1 MPRPNSRLIGLS
13 LRLVLLGVIALSA
26 VAYLGSQAFAQAAPA
41 AAAAAPA
48 AAEATK
54 KDDIPQNLFQVIF
67 WNIDAIFIIIF
78 ILSVVALTLIIQGFI
93 RTRSEVLMP
102 EASVA
107 SMRDMI
113 ANKQYQELIDFTEAD
128 PSFVAKALNPALKRA
143 PNYNSMKEALE
154 ISVGEQTA
162 DSFRKIEYLNII
174 GNMGPLL
181 GLTGTVLGMIEA
193 FTKMAGAGSTD
204 TSVLAAGIS
213 KALAHTFL
221 GLFLAVPALMAF
233 GILRQMTDKLTTRA
247 GIVSEELLQMM
258 KPAEKSSSSAAPAAP
273 ARPQPVAR

>member
-1 MPRPNSRLIGLS
+1 MPRPNNSRIIGLS
-13 LRLVLLGVIALSA
+13 FRLILLAVLMVGAM
-26 VAYLGSQAFAQAAPA
+26 AYLGSAAFAQATPA
-41 AAAAAPA
+41 AADAAVKAPV
-48 AAEATK
+48 
-54 KDDIPQNLFQVIF
+54 PSNLFQVIF
-67 WNIDAIFIIIF
+67 WNIDVIFICIF

-93 RTRSEVLMP
+93 RTRASVLMP

-107 SMRDMI
+107 AMRDMI
-113 ANKQYQELIDFTEAD
+113 ANKQYQELIDFTETD
-128 PSFVAKALNPALKRA
+128 PSFIAKALNPALKRA
-143 PNYNSMKEALE
+143 PNYNSMKDALE
-154 ISVGEQTA
+154 ISIAEQTA
-162 DSFRKIEYLNII
+162 DTFRKIEYLNII

-204 TSVLAAGIS
+204 TGVLAAGIS

-258 KPAEKSSSSAAPAAP
+258 KPADKSAPAGVAITP
-273 ARPQPVAR
+273 TARPQPVTR